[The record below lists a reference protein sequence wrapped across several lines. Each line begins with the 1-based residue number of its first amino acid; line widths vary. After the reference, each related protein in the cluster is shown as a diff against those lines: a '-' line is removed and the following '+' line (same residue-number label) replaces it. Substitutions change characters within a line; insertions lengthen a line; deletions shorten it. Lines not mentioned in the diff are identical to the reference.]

1 MASENVTDSSTVK
14 YYTRAEVAKY
24 NTAKSAWIIIHDK
37 VYDVT
42 NFVKQHPGGEEVVLE
57 HAGRDGTEPFED
69 IGHSSD
75 AREMMEPYKIGEL
88 VEEERSKNNKKNQ
101 DSTNGTSNGDS
112 SRSNPNTKEYNPISI
127 HIDIVQIYLKQQ
139 QKKKPISITTV
150 GHDPQTN
157 NGSQAQQQQQQLQW
171 LGSPGETTVV
181 SRAARSNNS
190 NGGNGSGWEGI
201 KSSSLP
207 QHQQQQQQL
216 RRHQE
221 EQQGESGGVGDD
233 EDGGGGSG
241 GLEGTDPEANH
252 AVHLKRRV
260 GLVSGVALIVGTM
273 IGSGIFVSPSGL
285 LVRTGSVGVSFFV
298 WTACGLLSLCG
309 ALAYA
314 ELGTMNTSSGAEYAY
329 FMDAFGAPPAFL
341 FSWVST
347 LVLKPS
353 QMAIIC
359 LSFAQYVVEAF
370 VADCDPPDE
379 VVKLVA
385 LLAIVLILLVNCY
398 SVNLATGV
406 QNAFTAAKLIA
417 ILVVIVGGAYKLI
430 QGNTQHLK
438 GALDTMDGSNI
449 NFGRLATAFYT
460 GLWAYDGWNNLNYVT
475 EEIKDP
481 SKNLPRSIM
490 IGIPLVTLCY
500 ALINVSYLAVMSPTE
515 MIESEAV
522 AVTFG
527 NRILGVM
534 AWLMPLSVA
543 ISTFGSANGTLF
555 AAGRLCFAASR
566 EGHLLDCLSYVHVRR
581 FTPAPGLIFHS
592 IVAGAMVVSGNID
605 SLIDFFSFT
614 AWIFYGGSMLALLVM
629 RRTRPNHPRPY
640 KCPLI
645 IPALVLVI
653 SAYLIVAPIIDKP
666 QIEYLYATGFIFAGM
681 FVYLPFVKYGY
692 VPKFMEGINAFLQML
707 LEVAP
712 TAAAFD

>member
-1 MASENVTDSSTVK
+1 MYVAPFK
-14 YYTRAEVAKY
+14 RAA
-24 NTAKSAWIIIHDK
+24 A
-37 VYDVT
+37 
-42 NFVKQHPGGEEVVLE
+42 
-57 HAGRDGTEPFED
+57 
-69 IGHSSD
+69 
-75 AREMMEPYKIGEL
+75 
-88 VEEERSKNNKKNQ
+88 
-101 DSTNGTSNGDS
+101 
-112 SRSNPNTKEYNPISI
+112 
-127 HIDIVQIYLKQQ
+127 
-139 QKKKPISITTV
+139 
-150 GHDPQTN
+150 GHDPQTGN
-157 NGSQAQQQQQQLQW
+157 TTQQQLQQQGNGRSWPEGGAEMGGSRIGNGWEGRPQLQQQQQQQQQ
-171 LGSPGETTVV
+171 GT
-181 SRAARSNNS
+181 
-190 NGGNGSGWEGI
+190 GSGM
-201 KSSSLP
+201 
-207 QHQQQQQQL
+207 
-216 RRHQE
+216 
-221 EQQGESGGVGDD
+221 GDD
-233 EDGGGGSG
+233 EDGGGGG
-241 GLEGTDPEANH
+241 GGVEGADAAENN

-285 LVRTGSVGVSFFV
+285 LVRTGSIGVSFLV
-298 WTACGLLSLCG
+298 WTACGILSLCG

-359 LSFAQYVVEAF
+359 LSFAQYAVEAF
-370 VADCDPPDE
+370 VAECNPPEE

-385 LLAIVLILLVNCY
+385 LLAIVVILLVNCY

-417 ILVVIVGGAYKLI
+417 ILVVIAGGSYKLI
-430 QGNTQHLK
+430 QGNTQHLR
-438 GALDTMDGSNI
+438 GAFDTAETTV

-481 SKNLPRSIM
+481 SRNLPRSIM

-500 ALINVSYLAVMSPTE
+500 ALINISYLAVMSPSE

-543 ISTFGSANGTLF
+543 VSTFGSANGTLF

-592 IVAGAMVVSGNID
+592 LVAGAMVLSGSID

-614 AWIFYGGSMLALLVM
+614 AWIFYGGSMVALLVM
-629 RRTRPNHPRPY
+629 RKTRPDHPRPY
-640 KCPLI
+640 KCPLP
-645 IPALVLVI
+645 IPILVLGI

-666 QIEYLYATGFIFAGM
+666 QIEYLYAATFIAAGM
-681 FVYLPFVKYGY
+681 LFYLPFVKYGY
-692 VPKFMEGINAFLQML
+692 VPKFMEGVNAFLQML

>member
-1 MASENVTDSSTVK
+1 MVG
-14 YYTRAEVAKY
+14 
-24 NTAKSAWIIIHDK
+24 SA
-37 VYDVT
+37 
-42 NFVKQHPGGEEVVLE
+42 
-57 HAGRDGTEPFED
+57 A
-69 IGHSSD
+69 IG
-75 AREMMEPYKIGEL
+75 
-88 VEEERSKNNKKNQ
+88 N
-101 DSTNGTSNGDS
+101 
-112 SRSNPNTKEYNPISI
+112 
-127 HIDIVQIYLKQQ
+127 
-139 QKKKPISITTV
+139 
-150 GHDPQTN
+150 
-157 NGSQAQQQQQQLQW
+157 
-171 LGSPGETTVV
+171 
-181 SRAARSNNS
+181 
-190 NGGNGSGWEGI
+190 GWEGGAQ
-201 KSSSLP
+201 L
-207 QHQQQQQQL
+207 QQQ
-216 RRHQE
+216 
-221 EQQGESGGVGDD
+221 GTGGGLGDD
-233 EDGGGGSG
+233 EDGGGGGG
-241 GLEGTDPEANH
+241 GLEGTDAAQNN
-252 AVHLKRRV
+252 AIHLKRRV

-285 LVRTGSVGVSFFV
+285 LVRTGSIGVSFLV
-298 WTACGLLSLCG
+298 WTACGILSLCG

-359 LSFAQYVVEAF
+359 LSFAQYAVEAF
-370 VADCDPPDE
+370 VAECNPPEE

-385 LLAIVLILLVNCY
+385 ILAIVVILLVNCY
-398 SVNLATGV
+398 SVNLATSV
-406 QNAFTAAKLIA
+406 QNAFTAGKLIA
-417 ILVVIVGGAYKLI
+417 ILVVIVGGSYKLI
-430 QGNTQHLK
+430 QGNTQHLS
-438 GALDTMDGSNI
+438 GAFDTVASLNV
-449 NFGRLATAFYT
+449 GRLATAFYT

-481 SKNLPRSIM
+481 SRNLPRSIM

-500 ALINVSYLAVMSPTE
+500 ALINISYLAVMSPSE
-515 MIESEAV
+515 MVESEAV

-543 ISTFGSANGTLF
+543 VSTFGSANGTLF

-592 IVAGAMVVSGNID
+592 LVAGAMVLSGSID

-614 AWIFYGGSMLALLVM
+614 AWIFYAGAMVALLVM
-629 RRTRPNHPRPY
+629 RKTRPDHPRPY
-640 KCPLI
+640 KCPLP
-645 IPALVLVI
+645 IPILVLGI

-666 QIEYLYATGFIFAGM
+666 QIEYLYAAGFIAAGM
-681 FVYLPFVKYGY
+681 LFYLPFVKYGY
-692 VPKFMEGINAFLQML
+692 VPKFMEGVNAFLQMM

-712 TAAAFD
+712 TASAFD

>member
-1 MASENVTDSSTVK
+1 MRHEPVSFLVARPPSND
-14 YYTRAEVAKY
+14 YT
-24 NTAKSAWIIIHDK
+24 
-37 VYDVT
+37 
-42 NFVKQHPGGEEVVLE
+42 HPS
-57 HAGRDGTEPFED
+57 
-69 IGHSSD
+69 I
-75 AREMMEPYKIGEL
+75 
-88 VEEERSKNNKKNQ
+88 RSF
-101 DSTNGTSNGDS
+101 TT
-112 SRSNPNTKEYNPISI
+112 PA
-127 HIDIVQIYLKQQ
+127 
-139 QKKKPISITTV
+139 TV
-150 GHDPQTN
+150 GHDPQTS
-157 NGSQAQQQQQQLQW
+157 NGSQPQLQQQQLQSGGWLGGGVSDTGSGLVCRSSSNKSINGSSKPSLCHHPQQQQQQ
-171 LGSPGETTVV
+171 
-181 SRAARSNNS
+181 
-190 NGGNGSGWEGI
+190 
-201 KSSSLP
+201 
-207 QHQQQQQQL
+207 QQQGQ
-216 RRHQE
+216 
-221 EQQGESGGVGDD
+221 SGGMGDD
-233 EDGGGGSG
+233 EDGGGGCG
-241 GLEGTDPEANH
+241 GLEGTDAEAND

-285 LVRTGSVGVSFFV
+285 LLRTGSVGISFVV

-359 LSFAQYVVEAF
+359 LSFAQYTVEAF
-370 VADCDPPDE
+370 TVDCEPPDQ
-379 VVKLVA
+379 VVKVVA
-385 LLAIVLILLVNCY
+385 LLAIVLILLINCY

-406 QNAFTAAKLIA
+406 QNAFTAAKLMA
-417 ILVVIVGGAYKLI
+417 ILVVIVGGSYKLI
-430 QGNTQHLK
+430 QGNTQHLQT
-438 GALDTMDGSNI
+438 AFDTIDGSTI

-475 EEIKDP
+475 EEIKNP

-500 ALINVSYLAVMSPTE
+500 ALINISYLAVMSPSE

-592 IVAGAMVVSGNID
+592 LVAGAMVLSGNID

-614 AWIFYGGSMLALLVM
+614 AWIFYGGAMLALLVM

-640 KCPLI
+640 KCPLV
-645 IPALVLVI
+645 IPVLVLII

-666 QIEYLYATGFIFAGM
+666 QIEYLYAAGFISAGM
-681 FVYLPFVKYGY
+681 LVYLPFIKFGY
-692 VPKFMEGINAFLQML
+692 VPKFMEGVNAFLQML

-712 TAAAFD
+712 TAVAFD

>member
-1 MASENVTDSSTVK
+1 M
-14 YYTRAEVAKY
+14 R
-24 NTAKSAWIIIHDK
+24 H
-37 VYDVT
+37 
-42 NFVKQHPGGEEVVLE
+42 
-57 HAGRDGTEPFED
+57 EPVSF
-69 IGHSSD
+69 
-75 AREMMEPYKIGEL
+75 R
-88 VEEERSKNNKKNQ
+88 
-101 DSTNGTSNGDS
+101 
-112 SRSNPNTKEYNPISI
+112 
-127 HIDIVQIYLKQQ
+127 IVRPL
-139 QKKKPISITTV
+139 STTV
-150 GHDPQTN
+150 GHDPQTS
-157 NGSQAQQQQQQLQW
+157 NGGQPQQQQQQQQLYTGGGGTGD
-171 LGSPGETTVV
+171 LGGGL
-181 SRAARSNNS
+181 ACRSS
-190 NGGNGSGWEGI
+190 TAGRSIGGGWESG
-201 KSSSLP
+201 KLATLRHP
-207 QHQQQQQQL
+207 QQQQQQ
-216 RRHQE
+216 
-221 EQQGESGGVGDD
+221 QQGQSGGVGDD

-241 GLEGTDPEANH
+241 GVEGTDAEENN

-285 LVRTGSVGVSFFV
+285 LLRTGSVGVSFLV

-359 LSFAQYVVEAF
+359 LSFAQYAVEAF
-370 VADCDPPDE
+370 AADCDPPDE

-406 QNAFTAAKLIA
+406 QNAFTAAKLMA
-417 ILVVIVGGAYKLI
+417 ILVVIAGGSYKLI
-430 QGNTQHLK
+430 QGNTQHLQT
-438 GALDTMDGSNI
+438 AFDTIDGSTINI
-449 NFGRLATAFYT
+449 GRLATAFYT

-475 EEIKDP
+475 EEIKNP

-592 IVAGAMVVSGNID
+592 LVAGAMVLSGNID

-614 AWIFYGGSMLALLVM
+614 AWIFYGGAMLALLVM
-629 RRTRPNHPRPY
+629 RKTRPNHPRPY
-640 KCPLI
+640 KCPLL
-645 IPALVLVI
+645 IPVLVLGI

-666 QIEYLYATGFIFAGM
+666 QIEYLYAAGFISAGM
-681 FVYLPFVKYGY
+681 LVYLPFVKFGY
-692 VPKFMEGINAFLQML
+692 VPKFMEGVNAFLQML

-712 TAAAFD
+712 TAVAFD

>member
-1 MASENVTDSSTVK
+1 MRHKLTNLFTACPQRST
-14 YYTRAEVAKY
+14 AA
-24 NTAKSAWIIIHDK
+24 
-37 VYDVT
+37 
-42 NFVKQHPGGEEVVLE
+42 
-57 HAGRDGTEPFED
+57 
-69 IGHSSD
+69 
-75 AREMMEPYKIGEL
+75 
-88 VEEERSKNNKKNQ
+88 
-101 DSTNGTSNGDS
+101 
-112 SRSNPNTKEYNPISI
+112 
-127 HIDIVQIYLKQQ
+127 
-139 QKKKPISITTV
+139 
-150 GHDPQTN
+150 GHDPQTG
-157 NGSQAQQQQQQLQW
+157 NGSQPQLLQQGNGGTW
-171 LGSPGETTVV
+171 LAERGDTGATVV
-181 SRAARSNNS
+181 RNR
-190 NGGNGSGWEGI
+190 GWEART
-201 KSSSLP
+201 
-207 QHQQQQQQL
+207 QL
-216 RRHQE
+216 RE
-221 EQQGESGGVGDD
+221 EGLPGGLGDD
-233 EDGGGGSG
+233 EDGGGGIG
-241 GLEGTDPEANH
+241 GLEGTDPEENNP
-252 AVHLKRRV
+252 VHLKRRV

-285 LVRTGSVGVSFFV
+285 LVRTGSIGVSFLV
-298 WTACGLLSLCG
+298 WTACGILSLCG

-359 LSFAQYVVEAF
+359 LSFAQYAVEAF
-370 VADCDPPDE
+370 MADCDPPQE

-417 ILVVIVGGAYKLI
+417 ILVVIAGGSYKLI
-430 QGNTQHLK
+430 QGNTQHLQDAFK
-438 GALDTMDGSNI
+438 TIDGSDNTVNI
-449 NFGRLATAFYT
+449 GRLATAFYT

-500 ALINVSYLAVMSPTE
+500 ALINVSYLAVMSPSE

-543 ISTFGSANGTLF
+543 VSTFGSANGTLF

-592 IVAGAMVVSGNID
+592 LVAGTMVVSGSID

-614 AWIFYGGSMLALLVM
+614 AWIFYGGAMLALLVM

-640 KCPLI
+640 KCPLV
-645 IPALVLVI
+645 IPVLVLGI

-666 QIEYLYATGFIFAGM
+666 QIEYLYAAGFISAGM
-681 FVYLPFVKYGY
+681 LFYLPFVKYGY
-692 VPKFMEGINAFLQML
+692 VPKFMEGVNAFLQML

-712 TAAAFD
+712 TAAAYD

>member
-1 MASENVTDSSTVK
+1 MPVAPFK
-14 YYTRAEVAKY
+14 RAA
-24 NTAKSAWIIIHDK
+24 A
-37 VYDVT
+37 
-42 NFVKQHPGGEEVVLE
+42 
-57 HAGRDGTEPFED
+57 
-69 IGHSSD
+69 
-75 AREMMEPYKIGEL
+75 
-88 VEEERSKNNKKNQ
+88 
-101 DSTNGTSNGDS
+101 
-112 SRSNPNTKEYNPISI
+112 
-127 HIDIVQIYLKQQ
+127 
-139 QKKKPISITTV
+139 
-150 GHDPQTN
+150 GHDPQTG
-157 NGSQAQQQQQQLQW
+157 NGSQPQLLQQGNGGTW
-171 LGSPGETTVV
+171 LAERGDTGATVV
-181 SRAARSNNS
+181 RNR
-190 NGGNGSGWEGI
+190 GWEART
-201 KSSSLP
+201 
-207 QHQQQQQQL
+207 QL
-216 RRHQE
+216 RE
-221 EQQGESGGVGDD
+221 EGLPGGLGDD
-233 EDGGGGSG
+233 EDGGGGIG
-241 GLEGTDPEANH
+241 GLEGTDPEENNP
-252 AVHLKRRV
+252 VHLKRRV

-285 LVRTGSVGVSFFV
+285 LVRTGSIGVSFLV
-298 WTACGLLSLCG
+298 WTACGILSLCG

-359 LSFAQYVVEAF
+359 LSFAQYAVEAF
-370 VADCDPPDE
+370 MADCDPPQE

-417 ILVVIVGGAYKLI
+417 ILVVIAGGSYKLI
-430 QGNTQHLK
+430 QGNTQHLQDAFK
-438 GALDTMDGSNI
+438 TIDGSDNTVNI
-449 NFGRLATAFYT
+449 GRLATAFYT

-500 ALINVSYLAVMSPTE
+500 ALINVSYLAVMSPSE

-543 ISTFGSANGTLF
+543 VSTFGSANGTLF

-592 IVAGAMVVSGNID
+592 LVAGTMVVSGSID

-614 AWIFYGGSMLALLVM
+614 AWIFYGGAMLALLVM

-640 KCPLI
+640 KCPLV
-645 IPALVLVI
+645 IPVLVLGI

-666 QIEYLYATGFIFAGM
+666 QIEYLYAAGFISAGM
-681 FVYLPFVKYGY
+681 LFYLPFVKYGY
-692 VPKFMEGINAFLQML
+692 VPKFMEGVNAFLQML

-712 TAAAFD
+712 TAAAYD

>member
-1 MASENVTDSSTVK
+1 MHVAPFK
-14 YYTRAEVAKY
+14 RA
-24 NTAKSAWIIIHDK
+24 
-37 VYDVT
+37 
-42 NFVKQHPGGEEVVLE
+42 
-57 HAGRDGTEPFED
+57 
-69 IGHSSD
+69 
-75 AREMMEPYKIGEL
+75 
-88 VEEERSKNNKKNQ
+88 
-101 DSTNGTSNGDS
+101 
-112 SRSNPNTKEYNPISI
+112 
-127 HIDIVQIYLKQQ
+127 
-139 QKKKPISITTV
+139 TV
-150 GHDPQTN
+150 GHDPQTS
-157 NGSQAQQQQQQLQW
+157 NGNQPQQQLQP
-171 LGSPGETTVV
+171 GSWSGAPETTLV
-181 SRAARSNNS
+181 SRSARINGNS
-190 NGGNGSGWEGI
+190 NGWN
-201 KSSSLP
+201 P
-207 QHQQQQQQL
+207 VVTTPFQPQQQL
-216 RRHQE
+216 HERKQKE
-221 EQQGESGGVGDD
+221 TKSGDVGDD
-233 EDGGGGSG
+233 EDGGGGGG
-241 GLEGTDPEANH
+241 GLEGADPEENNS
-252 AVHLKRRV
+252 VHLKRRV

-285 LVRTGSVGVSFFV
+285 LVRTGSIGISFLV

-359 LSFAQYVVEAF
+359 LSFAQYAVEAF
-370 VADCDPPDE
+370 AADCDPPE
-379 VVKLVA
+379 EIVKIVA
-385 LLAIVLILLVNCY
+385 LLAIILILLVNCY

-417 ILVVIVGGAYKLI
+417 ILVVIAGGSYKLI

-438 GALDTMDGSNI
+438 GAFDMIDGNNTVNI
-449 NFGRLATAFYT
+449 GRLATAFYT

-500 ALINVSYLAVMSPTE
+500 ALINVSYLAVMSPSE

-592 IVAGAMVVSGNID
+592 LVAGTMVLSGNID

-614 AWIFYGGSMLALLVM
+614 AWIFYGGAMLALLVM

-640 KCPLI
+640 KCPLV
-645 IPALVLVI
+645 IPVLVLGI

-681 FVYLPFVKYGY
+681 LVYLPFVKYGY
-692 VPKFMEGINAFLQML
+692 VPKFMEGVNAFLQML

>member
-1 MASENVTDSSTVK
+1 M
-14 YYTRAEVAKY
+14 
-24 NTAKSAWIIIHDK
+24 TA
-37 VYDVT
+37 
-42 NFVKQHPGGEEVVLE
+42 
-57 HAGRDGTEPFED
+57 
-69 IGHSSD
+69 
-75 AREMMEPYKIGEL
+75 
-88 VEEERSKNNKKNQ
+88 
-101 DSTNGTSNGDS
+101 
-112 SRSNPNTKEYNPISI
+112 
-127 HIDIVQIYLKQQ
+127 
-139 QKKKPISITTV
+139 TV
-150 GHDPQTN
+150 GHDPQTS
-157 NGSQAQQQQQQLQW
+157 NGNQPQQQLQP
-171 LGSPGETTVV
+171 GSWTGAPETTLV
-181 SRAARSNNS
+181 SRSARINGNS
-190 NGGNGSGWEGI
+190 NGWN
-201 KSSSLP
+201 P
-207 QHQQQQQQL
+207 VVTTPFQPQQQL
-216 RRHQE
+216 HERKQKE
-221 EQQGESGGVGDD
+221 TKSGDVGDD
-233 EDGGGGSG
+233 EDGGGGGG
-241 GLEGTDPEANH
+241 GLEGADPEENNS
-252 AVHLKRRV
+252 VHLKRRV

-285 LVRTGSVGVSFFV
+285 LVRTGSIGISFLV

-359 LSFAQYVVEAF
+359 LSFAQYAVEAF
-370 VADCDPPDE
+370 AADCDPPE
-379 VVKLVA
+379 EIVKIVA
-385 LLAIVLILLVNCY
+385 LLAIILILLVNCY

-417 ILVVIVGGAYKLI
+417 ILVVIAGGSYKLI

-438 GALDTMDGSNI
+438 GAFDMIDGDNTVNI
-449 NFGRLATAFYT
+449 GRLATAFYT

-500 ALINVSYLAVMSPTE
+500 ALINVSYLAVMSPSE

-592 IVAGAMVVSGNID
+592 LVAGTMVLSGNID

-614 AWIFYGGSMLALLVM
+614 AWIFYGGAMLALLVM

-640 KCPLI
+640 KCPLV
-645 IPALVLVI
+645 IPVLVLGI

-681 FVYLPFVKYGY
+681 LVYLPFVKYGY
-692 VPKFMEGINAFLQML
+692 VPKFMEGVNAFLQML